1 MCVCGYRHL
10 HTYVN
15 FEKSVGKI
23 HLNDIKQYSLGGIY
37 EGLYIVTTWK
47 GQEDDIR
54 LCIYC

>member
-1 MCVCGYRHL
+1 MCGYRHL